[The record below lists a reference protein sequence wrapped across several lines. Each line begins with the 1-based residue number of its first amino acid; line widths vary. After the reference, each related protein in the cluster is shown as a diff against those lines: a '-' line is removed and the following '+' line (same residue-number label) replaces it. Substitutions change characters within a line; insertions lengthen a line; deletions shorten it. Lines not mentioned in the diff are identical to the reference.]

1 MTCGN
6 YLWEVILD
14 CGFEGGSA
22 SEVSQ
27 QRVLVY
33 ANSNWEAE
41 QVAHKTLAKYFGE
54 DTEIITNDAGD
65 KLYLSPYEESDG
77 TIMSVKLASIRGTL
91 NFNNVWTMYG
101 TMSFDP
107 VPEFAEPSGDVKDR
121 AMNVLYNALLMNNRD
136 DDYWESIN
144 GEWDVNINRVAT
156 KTHVTLY
163 PVRNG
168 ETITKI
174 WFTIATLEIDYS
186 GFNHE
191 IS

>member
-27 QRVLVY
+27 QRVLVF
-33 ANSNWEAE
+33 ANSLQEAE
-41 QVAHKTLAKYFGE
+41 KVTHKTLAKYFGG

-91 NFNNVWTMYG
+91 NFSNVWTMYG
-101 TMSFDP
+101 TMAFDP
-107 VPEFAEPSGDVKDR
+107 VPDFAEPSSEVKDR

-144 GEWDVNINRVAT
+144 SEWDVNINVVGT

-168 ETITKI
+168 ETITKL
-174 WFTIATLEIDYS
+174 WFTIATLELDYS
-186 GFNHE
+186 GLNHE